1 MNSLLRTLSRLH
13 WQLFI
18 SVGVVAIFTMWLGF
32 YEHTHIDIS
41 ALDRATYMSF
51 VSGLASILA
60 LFCSVSFGFV
70 LFQMQSSKS
79 ERLSTYAELKSRLY
93 AFHDWLMSLPNTEDR
108 EVCMAMVYEL
118 SMLDLSDLPQTDYGI
133 EYQKYTEALKISLDD
148 LEKRDFYLSSI
159 IYTGYIEQLLSRIGI
174 ISIKQIC
181 IKLFID
187 TLSKGLALIGGMVFL
202 LFLALILF
210 GPNSKMAFISA
221 SLFFAFMAS
230 LLFIEFSYDIYRH
243 QKEELDF
250 IEYGEP

>member
-1 MNSLLRTLSRLH
+1 
-13 WQLFI
+13 
-18 SVGVVAIFTMWLGF
+18 
-32 YEHTHIDIS
+32 
-41 ALDRATYMSF
+41 
-51 VSGLASILA
+51 
-60 LFCSVSFGFV
+60 
-70 LFQMQSSKS
+70 
-79 ERLSTYAELKSRLY
+79 
-93 AFHDWLMSLPNTEDR
+93 
-108 EVCMAMVYEL
+108 MAMVYEL